1 VFDHSGLLFQGQAK
15 VHSQMPETIGHLS
28 GTNPEISEFAVEG
41 GWESERTSAT
51 YLRSDQILSGGLR

>member
-1 VFDHSGLLFQGQAK
+1 
-15 VHSQMPETIGHLS
+15 MPETIGPLS
-28 GTNPEISEFAVEG
+28 SKNPEISEFSLEG

>member
-1 VFDHSGLLFQGQAK
+1 
-15 VHSQMPETIGHLS
+15 MPETIGNLI
-28 GTNPEISEFAVEG
+28 GTNSEISGIAVEG